1 MIKDF
6 YDLSLKF
13 IEFYRIELITTI
25 LSMIYVDFIGHWNF
39 EIFYIVF
46 AGFLK
51 PQKMFANKL
60 EI

>member
-6 YDLSLKF
+6 YDPQLKY

-25 LSMIYVDFIGHWNF
+25 LRMIYVDFIGHWNF

-46 AGFLK
+46 SGFLK
-51 PQKMFANKL
+51 P
-60 EI
+60 